1 MAASARLMIL
11 MSPEERAAL
20 DAKAR
25 ALGVSAGEVVRR
37 AVEAFELGTQ
47 EEAAELR
54 ALVDAFNELH
64 PETLRIA
71 DECHRQSSRELSL
84 AVETQSGNPP
94 WEGDRGGVSLYGDA
108 IRALRQVILLD
119 ERVRI
124 SSADLARM
132 AQEIAD
138 LRDRVSRLEG
148 MLAASMAGAR
158 QAAPARDRR
167 RLPAPPDQG

>member
-1 MAASARLMIL
+1 MIL

-37 AVEAFELGTQ
+37 AVEAFELCTQ

-71 DECHRQSSRELSL
+71 DECHKKVVESL
-84 AVETQSGNPP
+84 A
-94 WEGDRGGVSLYGDA
+94 
-108 IRALRQVILLD
+108 
-119 ERVRI
+119 
-124 SSADLARM
+124 SASKR
-132 AQEIAD
+132 
-138 LRDRVSRLEG
+138 S
-148 MLAASMAGAR
+148 
-158 QAAPARDRR
+158 PARRR
-167 RLPAPPDQG
+167 STETAAA